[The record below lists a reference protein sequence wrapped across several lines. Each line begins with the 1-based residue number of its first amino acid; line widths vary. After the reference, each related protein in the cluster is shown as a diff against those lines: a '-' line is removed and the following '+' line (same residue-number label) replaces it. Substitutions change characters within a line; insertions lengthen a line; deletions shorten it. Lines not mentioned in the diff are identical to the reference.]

1 MSDNQLN
8 PPPTNPRTPAK
19 SQRVLSCVL
28 CQQRKIKCDRTFP
41 CENCLRAKVQCIP
54 ASQIPRQRK
63 RRFAERELL
72 DRLRQY
78 ERLLRQNDIKFDSL
92 HGGSA
97 VDGESR
103 QSVETETEI
112 ANENSR
118 ESSAPLAT
126 PQFSQGEYQAK
137 SFWKAMNESPE
148 PESGTTPAPPDMNES
163 VVRKTWDQVFDPS
176 TSLFGSHN
184 TSFDLS
190 HMHPEPSQIFRLWQ
204 IYLDNVDP
212 LFKVTHTPT
221 LQGRIIEAIT
231 NLKDINPALEALMF
245 SIYCM
250 ATLSVMSYE
259 SDALVGPPNDKTL
272 AKYQDACRQALI
284 RAQFLRSDD
293 RDSLTAL
300 YLYLVSL
307 RPTTDPRTLSSMLG
321 IAIRVAQRM
330 GIHSEAICC
339 EFPPLEA
346 EMRRRL
352 WWALVL
358 FDTRIGEMA
367 DYRTTTLT
375 PLWDC
380 KVPLNV
386 NDSDLRP
393 EMTTAPKVQGKSSEA
408 LFAVVRG
415 EVGEFLRHSSA
426 HLDFAC
432 PALKVV
438 ARKAQPDAPGAV
450 DEVGIWEKSIEDR
463 YLQFC
468 DPENPLHFMTI
479 WATRQA
485 LAKCRL
491 ISHYSKYTPGRPTD
505 AQRDAAISYALRML
519 ECDTII
525 LTSPS
530 AQRYYWLMHF
540 YFPFPAYLHLLHDL
554 RRRPLSKH
562 AQHCWS
568 LMSDNF
574 EARAKCL
581 RRVSPNLLFGTI
593 TATVYH
599 AWDVTESALRQAGHL
614 PETPKIVCIMKTWL
628 SREAVNVAQEALPN
642 AMAAQ
647 SHTAPWPTQMHNTPA
662 PAHPFTPIT
671 GNNAF
676 TGLPPW
682 MTFDIAGQMGDSM
695 GTNQPDW
702 SFMNWGL

>member
-1 MSDNQLN
+1 
-8 PPPTNPRTPAK
+8 
-19 SQRVLSCVL
+19 
-28 CQQRKIKCDRTFP
+28 
-41 CENCLRAKVQCIP
+41 
-54 ASQIPRQRK
+54 
-63 RRFAERELL
+63 
-72 DRLRQY
+72 
-78 ERLLRQNDIKFDSL
+78 
-92 HGGSA
+92 
-97 VDGESR
+97 
-103 QSVETETEI
+103 
-112 ANENSR
+112 
-118 ESSAPLAT
+118 
-126 PQFSQGEYQAK
+126 
-137 SFWKAMNESPE
+137 
-148 PESGTTPAPPDMNES
+148 
-163 VVRKTWDQVFDPS
+163 
-176 TSLFGSHN
+176 
-184 TSFDLS
+184 
-190 HMHPEPSQIFRLWQ
+190 
-204 IYLDNVDP
+204 
-212 LFKVTHTPT
+212 
-221 LQGRIIEAIT
+221 
-231 NLKDINPALEALMF
+231 
-245 SIYCM
+245 
-250 ATLSVMSYE
+250 
-259 SDALVGPPNDKTL
+259 
-272 AKYQDACRQALI
+272 
-284 RAQFLRSDD
+284 
-293 RDSLTAL
+293 
-300 YLYLVSL
+300 
-307 RPTTDPRTLSSMLG
+307 MLG

-339 EFPPLEA
+339 EYPPLEA

-393 EMTTAPKVQGKSSEA
+393 EMTTAPKVQAKSSEA

-415 EVGEFLRHSSA
+415 EVGDFLRHSSA

-438 ARKAQPDAPGAV
+438 ARKAQSDAPGGV
-450 DEVGIWEKSIEDR
+450 DEVGIWEKNIEDR

-485 LAKCRL
+485 LAKCGL

-505 AQRDAAISYALRML
+505 AQRDAAIPYALRML

-525 LTSPS
+525 LTTPS

-581 RRVSPNLLFGTI
+581 RLVSPNLLFRTI

-599 AWDVTESALRQAGHL
+599 AWDVTESALRQAGHS

-628 SREAVNVAQEALPN
+628 SREAVNVPQEAPPN

-647 SHTAPWPTQMHNTPA
+647 RHTAPWPTQMHNTPA

-695 GTNQPDW
+695 STNQPDW